1 MTLLSEEQKIKL
13 YNLFSSQKFSELE
26 LEIEAISDFKS
37 RSSFLANLLGVAK
50 LNKVSSTKQDKLEA
64 RDLFKD
70 SYQKNPHYEEAL
82 CNYGRIS
89 LELRDFAHAFQELLK
104 KKKKNYNPKINE
116 VLAKIYYF
124 NGDVD
129 QEIEL
134 YKENER
140 NNNLTQETA
149 SHFLLSMNYSSNFNQ
164 IDYLDYC
171 KKIDK
176 KFSFSEEE
184 INILNKKILNNVLR
198 VGFISPDFKEHSIY
212 YFLKPILNS
221 FRERKIQIIAFNL
234 RKTSELDEKS
244 NDLKKEFDEWV
255 DLYEINDSDSANLII
270 SKKINVLIDLVGY
283 FVRNRFKILKYK
295 PAPVQISWMGYVN
308 TTGIKEIDY
317 LIADDN
323 LIKKN
328 EEHLYTEKVLRMP
341 KIWNCHSG
349 FSEDLKTSEA
359 PLIKNNFITFGCFN
373 NSIKISENCISA
385 WSTILLKNKNSK
397 IMIKASSKDSEI
409 AQKKI
414 IEKFE
419 KHNVDKKRIIF
430 KEFQINRID
439 HLKMYNNVD
448 ICLDTFPYPGVTT
461 SFESVWMGVPVLA
474 MKGFNF
480 VSRCGE
486 SININL
492 DMKDWIAENEEDYIL
507 KAIQYSKNT
516 QNLLDIRKSLRKRAL
531 TSPLFDQ
538 KTFGKDFCDLIVNIS
553 KNQIKK
559 DLNN

>member
-13 YNLFSSQKFSELE
+13 FNLFSNHKFSELE
-26 LEIEAISDFKS
+26 FQIEAISDFKT
-37 RSSFLANLLGVAK
+37 RSPFLSNLLGVAK
-50 LNKVSSTKQDKLEA
+50 LNKESCTEQDKLEA
-64 RDLFKD
+64 KELFKD
-70 SYQKNPHYEEAL
+70 SYQKNPDYEDAL

-89 LELRDFAHAFQELLK
+89 LELRDFKHAFQELLK
-104 KKKKNYNPKINE
+104 RKKKNYSPKINE

-129 QEIEL
+129 KEIEL

-164 IDYLDYC
+164 IDYLNYC

-176 KFSFSEEE
+176 RFSFSEEE
-184 INILNKKILNNVLR
+184 LNKLNNKNLDNVLR

-212 YFLKPILNS
+212 YFLKSILNS
-221 FRERKIQIIAFNL
+221 FKERKIPIIAFNL
-234 RKTSELDEKS
+234 RKKSELDDKS
-244 NDLKKEFDEWV
+244 NDLKKEFDEWI
-255 DLYEINDSDSANLII
+255 DLYEINDFESANLII
-270 SKKINVLIDLVGY
+270 NKRINVLIDLVGY
-283 FVRNRFKILKYK
+283 FVRNRFNILKYK
-295 PAPVQISWMGYVN
+295 PAPVQISWMGYIN

-317 LIADDN
+317 LIADNN

-328 EEHLYTEKVLRMP
+328 EEHLYTEKVLRMS

-349 FSEDLKTSEA
+349 FSEDLKTGEA

-373 NSIKISENCISA
+373 NPIKITENCIFV
-385 WSTILLKNKNSK
+385 WSRILLKIKNSK
-397 IMIKASSKDSEI
+397 IIIKGPSEVSEI

-419 KHNVDKKRIIF
+419 KLNIDKKRIVF

-439 HLKMYNNVD
+439 HLQMYNSVD

-461 SFESVWMGVPVLA
+461 SFESIWMGVPVLV

-480 VSRCGE
+480 FSRCGE

-492 DMKDWIAENEEDYIL
+492 DMNDWIAENEEDYIL
-507 KAIQYSKNT
+507 KAMQHCENTKNIIE
-516 QNLLDIRKSLRKRAL
+516 IRKTLRNKAL
-531 TSPLFDQ
+531 ASSLFDQ
-538 KTFGKDFCDLIVNIS
+538 KTFGKEFCDLIINVSN
-553 KNQIKK
+553 NQIKK
-559 DLNN
+559 NLTK